1 MKEVLHDKLSNFS
14 NALRKLEEAL
24 KETGYSLSLDG
35 TIKRFEFTF
44 EMSWKVLKKFLL
56 YEGTEC
62 TSVRDC
68 IKKAYQT
75 GFIRE
80 ESAWL
85 NILED
90 RNANAHIYYEKEA
103 EKIYQKIKDLYFTEF
118 KKLEI
123 TLKEK
128 LGSIE

>member
-90 RNANAHIYYEKEA
+90 RNATAHIY
-103 EKIYQKIKDLYFTEF
+103 
-118 KKLEI
+118 
-123 TLKEK
+123 
-128 LGSIE
+128 